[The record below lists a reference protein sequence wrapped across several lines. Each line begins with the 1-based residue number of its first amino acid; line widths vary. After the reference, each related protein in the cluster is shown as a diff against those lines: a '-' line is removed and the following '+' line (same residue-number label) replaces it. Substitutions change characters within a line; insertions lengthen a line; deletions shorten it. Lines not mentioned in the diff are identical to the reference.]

1 MPPDSESTPSPAAP
15 RRILFASDT
24 SGHSIGYHVVAL
36 AFRDA
41 GFEVIMT
48 GHQRPAEA
56 ITAVL
61 QENADLVAFRV
72 MDRDPVVVGK
82 ALLDAMQEE
91 GLDDRPLLMGG
102 IISRAEADALRV
114 AGVAGVFGPGAKLG
128 DIVACARALIP
139 NRRVTT

>member
-1 MPPDSESTPSPAAP
+1 MPPDSESTPAPAAP

-48 GHQRPAEA
+48 GHQRPTEVIAA
-56 ITAVL
+56 AL

-72 MDRDPVVVGK
+72 MDRQPVAVGK
-82 ALLDAMQEE
+82 ALLDAMQKE

-102 IISRAEADALRV
+102 IISTAEANALRA
-114 AGVAGVFGPGAKLG
+114 AGVAGAFGPGSKLE
-128 DIVACARALIP
+128 DIVACARALIL
-139 NRRVTT
+139 NEGMTT